1 MNEYAKWA
9 DESHTAWMRR
19 VDIFVAEEVMGWK
32 RGGKNDRT
40 SPRHT
45 TRKIKGKDAE
55 PYDDFSEKG
64 SHDYLTD
71 PSGGVYYFCCCGDY
85 KESVSIPHY
94 STQIADAWLVV
105 EKLGKLTGKDVLVE
119 HCADGERLCTLGWHY
134 RGIWMKDIQEK
145 ADTAPLAICLA
156 ALEAVK

>member
-1 MNEYAKWA
+1 MKPDNDRDASRSPHRRGGFVVNEYAKWA
-9 DESHTAWMRR
+9 DESHAAWMRR
-19 VDIFVAEEVMGWK
+19 VDMFVAEEVMGWVYMCFSTK
-32 RGGKNDRT
+32 PADEVDETMWAWTLPIGDQAFVAPWNW
-40 SPRHT
+40 SP
-45 TRKIKGKDAE
+45 
-55 PYDDFSEKG
+55 
-64 SHDYLTD
+64 
-71 PSGGVYYFCCCGDY
+71 
-85 KESVSIPHY
+85 

-156 ALEAVK
+156 ALEAMK

>member
-1 MNEYAKWA
+1 MTA
-9 DESHTAWMRR
+9 DRELDAR
-19 VDIFVAEEVMGWK
+19 IAEEVMGWEK
-32 RGGKNDRT
+32 MCLSYRPETKEYT
-40 SPRHT
+40 HW
-45 TRKIKGKDAE
+45 KIDT
-55 PYDDFSEKG
+55 DDG
-64 SHDYLTD
+64 LYHIQA
-71 PSGGVYYFCCCGDY
+71 
-85 KESVSIPHY
+85 SIPEWSP